1 MSTHNF
7 GKLPFPV
14 IQAEFVCKDLSKG
27 RRMVSFTRNYG
38 LVRPVSLSRMDI
50 HMAMYPCLY
59 SLTISPSLSHYCFC
73 DVWRIIWYRL
83 VCVFFFHLES
93 NFFNRLSYQMHQ
105 DMGSLSVA
113 SCCIARIACSLISSK
128 TFLWPYV
135 LVISLWETVWLD
147 QDMWSNVDT
156 LVWPGP
162 CTTRITIDLDEKVN
176 WFWLI

>member
-1 MSTHNF
+1 
-7 GKLPFPV
+7 
-14 IQAEFVCKDLSKG
+14 
-27 RRMVSFTRNYG
+27 MVSSTRNYG
-38 LVRPVSLSRMDI
+38 LVTSDLLASAEWISIWRCTLVYTLLQSPPAWAIIVSVMFGVSFD
-50 HMAMYPCLY
+50 
-59 SLTISPSLSHYCFC
+59 T
-73 DVWRIIWYRL
+73 VWFAF
-83 VCVFFFHLES
+83 FFFHLES

-147 QDMWSNVDT
+147 QDMWSNLDT